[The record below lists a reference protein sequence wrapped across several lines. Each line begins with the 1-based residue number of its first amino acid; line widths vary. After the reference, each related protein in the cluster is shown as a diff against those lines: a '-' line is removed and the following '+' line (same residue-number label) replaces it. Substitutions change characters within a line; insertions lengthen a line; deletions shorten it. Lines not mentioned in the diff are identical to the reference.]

1 MIDTIKVQVAT
12 KQSEIDQCFSIRER
26 VFIDEQGVSKDLERD
41 VHDETAIH
49 LLLKSSHEPVGAA
62 RMRIL
67 DQTGKIE
74 RVCILPPFRNKGFGE
89 QFMLEVEKI
98 GYKEGIHELVLNAQE
113 PALDFYLRLGYQK
126 ESERFYEAGIPHF
139 AMKKTLK

>member
-1 MIDTIKVQVAT
+1 MIDTITVQVAT
-12 KQSEIDQCFSIRER
+12 KQSDIDQCFSIREH

-41 VHDETAIH
+41 FHDNSAIH
-49 LLLKSSHEPVGAA
+49 LLLKSNHEPIGAA

-67 DQTGKIE
+67 DQKGKIE
-74 RVCILPPFRNKGFGE
+74 RVCVLTPFRNKGFGE
-89 QFMLEVEKI
+89 QFMRKVEEI
-98 GYKEGIHELVLNAQE
+98 GSEKGICELVLNAQE

-139 AMKKTLK
+139 AMKKRLR